1 MQLNARMPEEV
12 GAEEVEE
19 GEKIQKQEI
28 RARLPQATPCPSTTR
43 LENQTIK
50 QCPHRHQTL
59 VLARTEGKGRQ
70 EKEGQLIEGKGKVQ
84 VAAAVADRTPC
95 RAATRVVKEA
105 VDPQQQQG

>member
-1 MQLNARMPEEV
+1 MQLNARMLEEV

-28 RARLPQATPCPSTTR
+28 ARLPQATPCPSTTR

-70 EKEGQLIEGKGKVQ
+70 GKEGQLIEGKGKVQ
-84 VAAAVADRTPC
+84 VVAADRTPC
-95 RAATRVVKEA
+95 RAATRVVKET
-105 VDPQQQQG
+105 VDPQQQQGQV